1 MAVINFPVFP
11 SFYNAQFIWHD
22 SSCIQKGKGEIP
34 CKKKKPNQKNEKY
47 YHVLKVQHF
56 SNVFIEVS
64 LKSYRFNFNL
74 LDSLIN
80 MFKKDV
86 LR

>member
-1 MAVINFPVFP
+1 MILHVYKKEREKFHV
-11 SFYNAQFIWHD
+11 
-22 SSCIQKGKGEIP
+22 K
-34 CKKKKPNQKNEKY
+34 KKKKPNQKNEKY

-80 MFKKDV
+80 MFQKDV

>member
-1 MAVINFPVFP
+1 MP
-11 SFYNAQFIWHD
+11 SLYDTILHVYKKEREKFHV
-22 SSCIQKGKGEIP
+22 
-34 CKKKKPNQKNEKY
+34 KKKKPNQKNEKY

>member
-11 SFYNAQFIWHD
+11 SFHNAQFIGHD

-47 YHVLKVQHF
+47 YHVLKSGTF
-56 SNVFIEVS
+56 
-64 LKSYRFNFNL
+64 
-74 LDSLIN
+74 
-80 MFKKDV
+80 FKCFH
-86 LR
+86 